1 MCLRD
6 GECQQVWYR
15 EPRGLLPRLTK
26 GRRLPTGLQFG
37 CFGDG
42 GKGSGPGG
50 VGTLASA
57 VWPVLEGA
65 HICGANAHRGISCT
79 GAVRALVWRG
89 GRSWVWCWR
98 EAEPA
103 FSRMDAHCT
112 SGTCAVLL
120 SAPAWCV
127 LCMARWA
134 AFCRYRK
141 ITRAIRFL
149 PSLIK
154 LTV

>member
-89 GRSWVWCWR
+89 GEKLGLMLERSWASFLSDGRPLHLRHLCCASFCSCLVR
-98 EAEPA
+98 ALY
-103 FSRMDAHCT
+103 
-112 SGTCAVLL
+112 GTLGCLL
-120 SAPAWCV
+120 QIQKNNESD
-127 LCMARWA
+127 
-134 AFCRYRK
+134 K
-141 ITRAIRFL
+141 ILAL
-149 PSLIK
+149 
-154 LTV
+154 VN